1 VHRVTEAEMVGEHLC
16 QGSSWDYVRTSRIQS
31 TLYVHSSDDESST
44 SGDDHSGHAKKTP
57 KEPRGPATDITPL
70 VPSLLAVC
78 KQINQDAGDLLYSH
92 HFYAEDPLTLHS
104 FMVDICPRVAARLK
118 HIDLMNWVH
127 ARGHKSYN
135 HTCFTA
141 LMPAIN
147 LVSFNTHGYLRC
159 GESAKHIAI
168 QMYRDAFPWL
178 EAVGRA
184 KGRIDAGVD
193 VFNISCA
200 ESYHRRDGEVPD
212 FKPYMRKLLN
222 ERVEKIRS

>member
-1 VHRVTEAEMVGEHLC
+1 MDGMHSC
-16 QGSSWDYVRTSRIQS
+16 QSSSWGYTRTSHIQS
-31 TLYVHSSDDESST
+31 SVYVHSSDEESST
-44 SGDDHSGHAKKTP
+44 SGDGDSAHVNKTP
-57 KEPRGPATDITPL
+57 KIPRGPATEIAPL

-78 KQINQDAGDLLYSH
+78 KQINQEAGDLLYSH

-104 FMVDICPRVAARLK
+104 FMVDIGPRVAARLK

-147 LVSFNTHGYLRC
+147 LVSFNTHGFLRC

-184 KGRIDAGVD
+184 KGRNDAGVD
-193 VFNISCA
+193 VFNISCVGG
-200 ESYHRRDGEVPD
+200 YHYRDGAVPD
-212 FKPYMRKLLN
+212 FKPHMRKLLT
-222 ERVEKIRS
+222 ERMDRIRS